1 MKRLLPAAAAIAVT
15 LAVAPALAQSPTP
28 PGSSPS
34 PRAESPSTSS
44 TFSDTQLQSYA
55 AAKAEID
62 RLGQS
67 ASASQRSTILQ
78 RHNIDASTYASIERA
93 ARQDRT
99 LAQRIASLPSHTRQ
113 E

>member
-1 MKRLLPAAAAIAVT
+1 MNRILPVAAA
-15 LAVAPALAQSPTP
+15 LAVALVAAPALAQSPSQPSQTP
-28 PGSSPS
+28 A
-34 PRAESPSTSS
+34 PRAESPSTSF
-44 TFSDTQLQSYA
+44 TDVQLRSYA

-67 ASASQRSTILQ
+67 ASASQRSAVLQ
-78 RHNIDASTYASIERA
+78 RHNIDATTYASIERA

-99 LAQRIASLPSHTRQ
+99 LAQRIASLPSPTRQ